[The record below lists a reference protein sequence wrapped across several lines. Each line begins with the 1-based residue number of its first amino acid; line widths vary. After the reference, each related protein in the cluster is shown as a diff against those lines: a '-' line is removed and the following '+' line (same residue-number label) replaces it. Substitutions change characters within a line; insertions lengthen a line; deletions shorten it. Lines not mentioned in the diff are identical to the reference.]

1 MLRTPT
7 TRALPGAAGRLSAV
21 LSDRF
26 LRVPLVFFVV
36 AQLLDILTTTVGLVR
51 GLDEANPLT
60 AGVIHHLGMAGLLLQ
75 KVPVVLALM
84 CGLMLLPRRVAVAS
98 AWAFTALMGAVVVS
112 NVNLVLAARPL

>member
-1 MLRTPT
+1 MLSTP
-7 TRALPGAAGRLSAV
+7 TRALPVAAARLSAV

-26 LRVPLVFFVV
+26 LRVPLVFFIV
-36 AQLLDILTTTVGLVR
+36 AQLLDILTTTVGLVH

-75 KVPVVLALM
+75 KVPVVLALV

-98 AWAFTALMGAVVVS
+98 AWGFTVLMGAVVAS
-112 NVNLVLAARPL
+112 NLSLVLAARPL